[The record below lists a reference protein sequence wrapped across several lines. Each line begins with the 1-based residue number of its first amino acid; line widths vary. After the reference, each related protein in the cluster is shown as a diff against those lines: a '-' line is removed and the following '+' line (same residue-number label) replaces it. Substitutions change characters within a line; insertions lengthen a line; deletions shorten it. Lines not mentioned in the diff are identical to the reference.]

1 MAPPPAHS
9 SAAGHRRNKSASV
22 IKSFISSKSHKHMPS
37 EGGALHLPYMPA
49 PAAPAAASAAA
60 ADYSHVHQHANASL
74 LPPDHPD
81 HPDHSYSHPRAPVP
95 SDPSPANPP
104 LPRKSYDARPGPKKS
119 LHTKTV
125 SSVSL
130 RTLAKERDKS
140 RELPLLDLRLPHG
153 QEPHADKTKRIKSS
167 TNLASM
173 FGKSK
178 SKDSRQSSPVKD
190 KENTAPPRN
199 SIAVSPVEARTPIWA
214 QFSSQ
219 PLQNVT
225 TTSRALFNDQRREDE
240 PTLNSPQDYSPSTQR
255 SFEHDNP
262 FLQKRAVAKERPKSM
277 HAPKSTSAA
286 SLLNT
291 FSRKKS
297 ADRAPLSDTHGNESR
312 QRDSSP
318 SKGSSSARP
327 ILGRASTDINR
338 LAQPAQ
344 PAAPPATA
352 PKKQNRVMAAVAA
365 FNGKAKHADP
375 EPAPATPI
383 KLDPTVVDAEF
394 EEVLVSRREVTYEH
408 LTYMSRNHAIF
419 PHTSA
424 LKCEH

>member
-1 MAPPPAHS
+1 MAPPPAHPP

-22 IKSFISSKSHKHMPS
+22 IKSFISSKSHKHTPS
-37 EGGALHLPYMPA
+37 DGGALHLPYMPA
-49 PAAPAAASAAA
+49 PAAPAAAAAA
-60 ADYSHVHQHANASL
+60 ADYSHVHQHPNASL

-81 HPDHSYSHPRAPVP
+81 HPSYSHMRATAP
-95 SDPSPANPP
+95 SDPSPANPTP
-104 LPRKSYDARPGPKKS
+104 PRKSYDVRPGPRKS

-140 RELPLLDLRLPHG
+140 RELPLLDLRLPLG
-153 QEPHADKTKRIKSS
+153 QEPQADKTKRIKSS

-219 PLQNVT
+219 PLQDVT
-225 TTSRALFNDQRREDE
+225 AASRPPLGDQRRNDE
-240 PTLNSPQDYSPSTQR
+240 PTTNSPQDYSPSTPR

-262 FLQKRAVAKERPKSM
+262 FLQKRTVAKERPKSM

-291 FSRKKS
+291 FSRKKTG
-297 ADRAPLSDTHGNESR
+297 DRAPLSDTHGNESR

-318 SKGSSSARP
+318 SKGPSAARP
-327 ILGRASTDINR
+327 ALGRASTDIVR

-344 PAAPPATA
+344 PAAPPATS

-365 FNGKAKHADP
+365 FNGKAKQADP
-375 EPAPATPI
+375 EPAPASPA
-383 KLDPTVVDAEF
+383 KLDPAVVDAEF
-394 EEVLVSRREVTYEH
+394 EEVLVSRREVAYEH
-408 LTYMSRNHAIF
+408 LAYNSRNHATF
-419 PHTSA
+419 PHINA